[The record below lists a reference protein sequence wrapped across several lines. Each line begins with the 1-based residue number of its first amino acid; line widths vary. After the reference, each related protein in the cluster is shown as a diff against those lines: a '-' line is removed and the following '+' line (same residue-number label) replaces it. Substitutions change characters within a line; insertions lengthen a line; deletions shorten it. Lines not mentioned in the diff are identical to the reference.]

1 VGVNTIIP
9 PKYVAMHSFTFLPTW
24 GEISFFETMIYSR
37 TFDLAYLAPLSFLK
51 SLEHSLH
58 DRDNAGMGF
67 TAVVRPIKN

>member
-1 VGVNTIIP
+1 
-9 PKYVAMHSFTFLPTW
+9 
-24 GEISFFETMIYSR
+24 MIYSR
-37 TFDLAYLAPLSFLK
+37 TLDLAYLSPLSFLK